1 MFTKAQVNRSVA
13 NYFSKSRIDP
23 IYSTETKNLKLVY
36 SHKRES
42 LVLLNKHFLTDSCIK
57 LLKTIEKLTNFG
69 ILFIILVGAG
79 KRTKVGRILL
89 I

>member
-13 NYFSKSRIDP
+13 SDFSKSRIDP
-23 IYSTETKNLKLVY
+23 IYSTETKKLKLVY

-42 LVLLNKHFLTDSCIK
+42 LILLNKHFLTDSCIK

-69 ILFIILVGAG
+69 ISFIILVGTS
-79 KRTKVGRILL
+79 KRTKMGRI
-89 I
+89 